1 MQSSAQVAGL
11 GRLYRNFQAAG
22 ADVPAIFG
30 GNTGPR
36 SRGISK
42 PAYPLPELIILQ
54 RDVPQA
60 VWNGENL
67 LVFQPKTLVVV
78 DQRFVI
84 RQVQWVTNPMTWQ
97 EGWKLLEATRALG

>member
-42 PAYPLPELIILQ
+42 PAYPLPELIILR

-60 VWNGENL
+60 FWIGENTPRYPT
-67 LVFQPKTLVVV
+67 QN
-78 DQRFVI
+78 FVACGSPG
-84 RQVQWVTNPMTWQ
+84 RHPPSPVGDRPNDLAGGT
-97 EGWKLLEATRALG
+97 